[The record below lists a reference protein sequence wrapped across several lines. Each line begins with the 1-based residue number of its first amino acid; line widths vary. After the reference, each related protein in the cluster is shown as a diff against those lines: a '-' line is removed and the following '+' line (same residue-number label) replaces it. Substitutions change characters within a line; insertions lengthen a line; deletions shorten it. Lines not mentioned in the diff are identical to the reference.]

1 MEDRNRNNRWMGAT
15 ELGEKEMGLMYVIS
29 SGAERVKMK
38 TSPGT
43 TWVLMRRSLGCSV
56 VC

>member
-1 MEDRNRNNRWMGAT
+1 MGAT